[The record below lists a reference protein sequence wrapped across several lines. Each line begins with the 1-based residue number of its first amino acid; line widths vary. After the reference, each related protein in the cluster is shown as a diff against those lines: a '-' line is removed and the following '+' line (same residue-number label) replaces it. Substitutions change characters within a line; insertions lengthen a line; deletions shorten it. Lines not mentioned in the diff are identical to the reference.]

1 MLKNNQ
7 VWENKTKIAK
17 LENNKDTLQAIVF
30 RITPTGLKYE
40 DMISSR
46 DKDLEEF
53 LKGAQM
59 HLTDKVLKIE

>member
-1 MLKNNQ
+1 MLENNQ

-17 LENNKDTLQAIVF
+17 LENNSDTLQAIVF
-30 RITPTGLKYE
+30 RITPTGLEYE

-46 DKDLEEF
+46 DEDLEEF

-59 HLTDKVLKIE
+59 HLTDKVLSIE